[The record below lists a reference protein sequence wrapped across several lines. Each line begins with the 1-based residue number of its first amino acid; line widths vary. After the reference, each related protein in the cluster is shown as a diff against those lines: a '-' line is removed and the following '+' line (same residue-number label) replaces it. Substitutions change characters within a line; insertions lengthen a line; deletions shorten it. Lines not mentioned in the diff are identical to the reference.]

1 MADQSD
7 TLGRRSTYA
16 ARSGRGHPRS
26 LQVAALC
33 WRVNGKGKLR
43 ILLITSR
50 ETRRWVL
57 PKGWPMRKR
66 SVAGSAEREAW
77 EEAGVKGRLCP
88 DSIGFYHYNK
98 RIDSKRSIPC
108 IVKVF
113 PLKVTERVRKYPET
127 GQRKAHWFT
136 RKKAGRKVREPELAA
151 LLRDFDPR
159 TIQGD

>member
-1 MADQSD
+1 MADQSES
-7 TLGRRSTYA
+7 LGRRSTHA
-16 ARSGRGHPRS
+16 ARGGLGHPRS

-33 WRVNGKGKLR
+33 WRLTGKGKLR

-57 PKGWPMRKR
+57 PKGWPMRNR
-66 SVAGSAEREAW
+66 SMAGSAEREAW

-88 DSIGFYHYNK
+88 DSVGFFHYNK
-98 RIDSKRSIPC
+98 HIDRKRAIPC

-113 PLKVTERVRKYPET
+113 PLEVKERLRKYPET
-127 GQRKAHWFT
+127 GQRKARWFPP
-136 RKKAGRKVREPELAA
+136 RKAARKVREPELAA

-159 TIQGD
+159 AL